1 MSKILLIEPQKMLQ
15 QAIVLSLFP
24 EHEVQLKGDLSGN
37 SVSAAKDFDL
47 VIIDAAAL
55 REANALGG
63 QSSGTIQGWEA
74 PIIWIDEAGGSPT
87 PGRKKVVALNRP
99 IERMALQSA
108 VAECLGT
115 ASTSTPTGMTALAEK
130 SERRPAAKETGTS
143 AAADVADAQVIEL
156 VDVVE
161 EGKNKAGQPQKKT
174 K

>member
-24 EHEVQLKGDLSGN
+24 DHEVRLQGDLSDDSGF
-37 SVSAAKDFDL
+37 AARDFDV

-55 REANALGG
+55 REANALSG
-63 QSSGTIQGWEA
+63 QWLGKMRAWEA
-74 PIIWIDEAGGSPT
+74 PIIWIDEAGASPM
-87 PGRKKVVALNRP
+87 PRRNKVVALQRP
-99 IERMALQSA
+99 IDRTALQAA

-115 ASTSTPTGMTALAEK
+115 AANPTRNAVTGR
-130 SERRPAAKETGTS
+130 SDQSGRRPPAETG
-143 AAADVADAQVIEL
+143 AASELSDGRIIEL

-161 EGKNKAGQPQKKT
+161 EEKTKAAHTEKKT